1 MANTQEV
8 PISEAKKMRSGVNTK
23 GEIVSIGDVRTI
35 NLKSGGTIE
44 VCDAILADGLQD
56 ENKMP
61 LTLWGDDIKSVK
73 VGSKVEIQNGYTNEF
88 KGVVSLT
95 KGKFGTM
102 AVSS

>member
-1 MANTQEV
+1 MPEQEQV

-23 GEIVSIGDVRTI
+23 GEIVSIGDPRTI
-35 NLKSGGTIE
+35 NLKSGGTID

-61 LTLWGDDIKSVK
+61 LTLWGDDIKTVK
-73 VGSKVEIQNGYTNEF
+73 VGSKVEIHNGYTNEF

-102 AVSS
+102 DVSS